1 MTSIFDEA
9 GNQYPCTVVEVQ
21 PNVVTQIR
29 TEEKDGYSAVQ
40 VGVGD
45 KKVKRTTKALLGHFE
60 AAGTTPKALVR
71 EFDLA
76 DAGKDVGDEF
86 SVADLFEEGEVIDVA
101 GTSKGKGFQGVV
113 KRHGFAGV
121 GGQTHGQHNRER
133 APGSVGA
140 SSTPSRVF
148 KGMRMG
154 GRTGGRRVTV
164 KNLTILRILEDQN
177 VVLVGGAIPG
187 AANSMVELLK
197 RK

>member
-1 MTSIFDEA
+1 MTSIFDDA
-9 GNQYPCTVVEVQ
+9 GNQYPCTVIEVQ

-29 TEEKDGYSAVQ
+29 TQEKDGYSAVQ

-60 AAGTTPKALVR
+60 AAGTAPKALVR

-86 SVADLFEEGEVIDVA
+86 SIADLFEEGEVIDVA